1 MNTLINEPE
10 SPSIGQL
17 YSQYSPDE
25 LVEAEETIKRY
36 VYLVWRIYKR
46 LKTENQKNLTTEL
59 LNARFKR
66 PRA

>member
-1 MNTLINEPE
+1 MNTRISEPE
-10 SPSIGQL
+10 STSIGEL
-17 YSQYSPDE
+17 YPQYSPDE